1 MESSANPV
9 YELTTSI
16 QCKNVRHM
24 GLHSLMRK
32 FDSGLRNIH
41 TTQVPAGASLDQRSV
56 CLQSFYPY
64 PDLSQQEDNISEHV

>member
-1 MESSANPV
+1 
-9 YELTTSI
+9 
-16 QCKNVRHM
+16 M